1 MKLEKGVARRMD
13 LGREEGYALAKQG
26 FDGIIKRLKDREDS
40 KKISTSNSGMQTN
53 PTTVP
58 AVSQAQLFI
67 ENRVGTHLLATA
79 AVSIQTCSHIICS
92 PSTSVHT
99 QTESP
104 ALTTDATPFK
114 NGRKTY
120 ESLYNKRNLLYNTG
134 FSPLSPSGI
143 VSNSPTSST
152 ATTAFE
158 MRSTTAKFI
167 PKVEKVEN
175 LPILPP
181 KLPQTHSLITSEH
194 LDDIARVHTSLQTIN
209 NIVSQPLAPTTTSSS
224 SQHQPCTDHQQSV
237 FLRKFSQS
245 EPPHGVPGIY
255 SCCFRLRNTSRIAQV
270 HRK

>member
-1 MKLEKGVARRMD
+1 MLTKKASKTVKAIQPTLQHIGGKREVKLEKGVARRMD

-26 FDGIIKRLKDREDS
+26 FDEIIKGLKDKEDS
-40 KKISTSNSGMQTN
+40 KKISTSNSSMQMN

-58 AVSQAQLFI
+58 AASQAQLFI

-143 VSNSPTSST
+143 VSNSPTSS
-152 ATTAFE
+152 A
-158 MRSTTAKFI
+158 
-167 PKVEKVEN
+167 
-175 LPILPP
+175 
-181 KLPQTHSLITSEH
+181 
-194 LDDIARVHTSLQTIN
+194 
-209 NIVSQPLAPTTTSSS
+209 
-224 SQHQPCTDHQQSV
+224 
-237 FLRKFSQS
+237 
-245 EPPHGVPGIY
+245 
-255 SCCFRLRNTSRIAQV
+255 
-270 HRK
+270 

>member
-1 MKLEKGVARRMD
+1 MD

-58 AVSQAQLFI
+58 AASQAQLFI
-67 ENRVGTHLLATA
+67 ENRVGTRLLATA

-114 NGRKTY
+114 NGRKAY
-120 ESLYNKRNLLYNTG
+120 ESWYNKRNLLYNTG

-158 MRSTTAKFI
+158 MRSTTANFI
-167 PKVEKVEN
+167 PKVEKLKIYQFFHQN
-175 LPILPP
+175 SPKPILPA
-181 KLPQTHSLITSEH
+181 H
-194 LDDIARVHTSLQTIN
+194 L
-209 NIVSQPLAPTTTSSS
+209 NI
-224 SQHQPCTDHQQSV
+224 
-237 FLRKFSQS
+237 
-245 EPPHGVPGIY
+245 
-255 SCCFRLRNTSRIAQV
+255 
-270 HRK
+270 